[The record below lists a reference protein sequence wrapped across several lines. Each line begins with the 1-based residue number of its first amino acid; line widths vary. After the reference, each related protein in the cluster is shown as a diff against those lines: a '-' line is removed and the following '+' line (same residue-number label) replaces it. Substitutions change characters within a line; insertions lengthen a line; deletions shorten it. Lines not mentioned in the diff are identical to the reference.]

1 MKRSIVFAG
10 TDAIA
15 TIVELAREAEAA
27 GFDRVWTTENH
38 SRDGILRA
46 TAIALSTTRIGVGT
60 GIAYAFT
67 RAPLSMATLAAELRV
82 LSGGRFTL
90 GLGAMT
96 RGMRRNW
103 YGIEIDHPASRF
115 REYVQLLRTAF
126 NTTTG
131 LKFSGRYYSA
141 DVPAFDLSGD
151 RQLIQST
158 PIYGSGVNAA
168 MLKACADVCDGI
180 ALHSIASGLPYYDSA
195 VTPALQRS
203 GRSVRMAVWRIT
215 SIHHDRERARAAARK
230 HIAFYLT
237 TPSYRGVGEGRTWA
251 PRVDAIQSA
260 FRASLQTPDWR
271 TIGALVSDDMV
282 EELALAGTP
291 SEVRDQASAQ
301 IDEYAQRGV
310 DELVYQTTS
319 TDMTALEMRD
329 NQKLLID
336 TLGSLRAP
344 THAGA

>member
-1 MKRSIVFAG
+1 MKHSIVFAG
-10 TDAIA
+10 EDPIS
-15 TIVELAREAEAA
+15 TIVTLAREAEAA

-46 TAIALSTTRIGVGT
+46 AAIALGTTRIGVGT

-103 YGIEIDHPASRF
+103 YGLELDHPATRLK
-115 REYVQLLRTAF
+115 EYVRLLRAAFTAER
-126 NTTTG
+126 G
-131 LKFSGRYYSA
+131 LSFKGQYYSA
-141 DVPAFDLSGD
+141 EVPAFELIGD
-151 RQLIQST
+151 REVIRTT

-180 ALHSIASGLPYYDSA
+180 ALHSIASALSYFDA
-195 VTPALQRS
+195 VVTPALERS
-203 GRSVRMAVWRIT
+203 GRRVRTAVWRIT
-215 SIHHDRERARAAARK
+215 SVHRDADVARAAARK

-237 TPSYRGVGEGRTWA
+237 TPSYRGVSEGRPWA
-251 PRVDAIQSA
+251 ERVDRIQQA
-260 FRASLQTPDWR
+260 FRESSRDPDWAA
-271 TIGALVSDDMV
+271 IAGLVSSEMLD
-282 EELALAGTP
+282 ELALAGTP
-291 SEVRDQASAQ
+291 TEVREQAIAQ
-301 IDEYAQRGV
+301 ELAYEQRGV

-319 TDMTALEMRD
+319 TDMTLDETRD
-329 NQKLLID
+329 NLRLVIE
-336 TLGSLRAP
+336 TLRPIGAP
-344 THAGA
+344 AHARS